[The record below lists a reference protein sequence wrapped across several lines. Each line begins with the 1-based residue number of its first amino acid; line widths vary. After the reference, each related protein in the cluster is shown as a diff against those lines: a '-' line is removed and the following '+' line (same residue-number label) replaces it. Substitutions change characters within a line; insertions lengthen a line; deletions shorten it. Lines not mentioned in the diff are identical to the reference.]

1 MNAPLPVTGRP
12 QPLQTGVKL
21 RGAEKV
27 ARIPVKI
34 LPTEEIPRKPEWIRV
49 PIATSP
55 EVARVKALL
64 RRVEALAQNL
74 RLEAGS
80 LRYCATGARVEHDLD
95 GMTAALFGTLPELRQ
110 RFPQAHVVALDLS
123 PAMLRHVVTPCCRM
137 AGDLEHLPLADA
149 CLDLFWSSLAVQW
162 CDLPAVLREAHRL
175 LRPAGHL
182 ALASLGPDTFHELR
196 RAFAGVD
203 EYRHTLAF
211 HTADEIGQMAVAAG
225 LSAVSVQRTTQRAHY
240 ADFKSLLRAVKAV
253 GANQVGDGRRTG
265 LMSRASFLRAEA
277 AYEAQRMADGLPLT
291 YDVLTLHAHP

>member
-1 MNAPLPVTGRP
+1 MNRP
-12 QPLQTGVKL
+12 SK
-21 RGAEKV
+21 
-27 ARIPVKI
+27 ARIRQSFERAAPTYDSAADIQRRICHQLAEQLPPGPVG
-34 LPTEEIPRKPEWIRV
+34 R
-49 PIATSP
+49 
-55 EVARVKALL
+55 LL
-64 RRVEALAQNL
+64 D
-74 RLEAGS
+74 AG
-80 LRYCATGARVEHDLD
+80 CGTGYA
-95 GMTAALFGTLPELRQ
+95 LPELRQ

-123 PAMLRHVVTPCCRM
+123 PAMLRHVVTPCCHM

-162 CDLPAVLREAHRL
+162 CDLAAVLREARRL

-225 LSAVSVQRTTQRAHY
+225 LSAVSVQRTTQMAHY

-277 AYEAQRMADGLPLT
+277 AYEAQRTADGLPLT